1 MIDMA
6 TKLVNDF
13 EPHLSKLEPEYSSDV
28 LDGINTLKETF
39 GDNFVDE
46 VFGTSSYL
54 MKEDWEKNVLA
65 KCRWIFD
72 SSKMRAQIKT
82 LLTSK

>member
-28 LDGINTLKETF
+28 LDGINTLKETL

-46 VFGTSSYL
+46 VF
-54 MKEDWEKNVLA
+54 
-65 KCRWIFD
+65 
-72 SSKMRAQIKT
+72 
-82 LLTSK
+82 